1 MELEKNIKEEYKKV
15 FDENGQIMPC
25 GRNKC
30 ISLIEL
36 MEKRFPNVDFGD
48 SKTGFMKP
56 EKIKLYMKKL

>member
-1 MELEKNIKEEYKKV
+1 MNLNDKIKEQYKKV
-15 FDENGQIMPC
+15 FDENGQVMPC

-36 MEKRFPNVDFGD
+36 MEKRFPDVDFGD

-56 EKIKLYMKKL
+56 EAIQLYMKKL